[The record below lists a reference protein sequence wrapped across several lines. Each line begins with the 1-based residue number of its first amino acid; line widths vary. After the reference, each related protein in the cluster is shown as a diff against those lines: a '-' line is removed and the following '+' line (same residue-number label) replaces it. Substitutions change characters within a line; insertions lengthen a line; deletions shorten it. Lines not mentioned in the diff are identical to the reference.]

1 MTGEYAA
8 QPRKSDSDHLRTFA
22 QPVRSCHPRFPSH
35 GARVISRT
43 VSPWKSSLLVR
54 HDCQRSAHAATMV
67 RHDSPWSVRFFH
79 LPPANTARLARSS
92 SLSPPAF
99 SSPASRRPTSV
110 GVRCHGAHVPSVPV
124 HLFVWGKSAARPSLR
139 RTAIG
144 RVCGWIRVPTAS
156 GFAVRTFRDSIESRV
171 SVRSRGPPGVPD
183 PVPGF
188 GTRPEVPLMWR
199 P

>member
-8 QPRKSDSDHLRTFA
+8 QPQKSDSGQHSALLPKRSD
-22 QPVRSCHPRFPSH
+22 PVTHVFPSH

-79 LPPANTARLARSS
+79 LPLANTARHARDT

-99 SSPASRRPTSV
+99 SSSASRRPTSV

-124 HLFVWGKSAARPSLR
+124 HLLCWEKSAARPSLR

-144 RVCGWIRVPTAS
+144 RVCGWIRAPTAS
-156 GFAVRTFRDSIESRV
+156 GSRSGASGTQSSPVLASGAASHRESRI
-171 SVRSRGPPGVPD
+171 RYPD
-183 PVPGF
+183 SGLSLRCP
-188 GTRPEVPLMWR
+188 
-199 P
+199 

>member
-1 MTGEYAA
+1 VNTRRNRGQAI
-8 QPRKSDSDHLRTFA
+8 PTTLRTFA
-22 QPVRSCHPRFPSH
+22 QTVRSCHPRFPLPRRPCYIADGFTVEEFPI
-35 GARVISRT
+35 GA
-43 VSPWKSSLLVR
+43 
-54 HDCQRSAHAATMV
+54 
-67 RHDSPWSVRFFH
+67 
-79 LPPANTARLARSS
+79 ARLPTVRPRRHNGAARFPMVGPFLSPPPGQYRAPRALS
-92 SLSPPAF
+92 FLSPPAF
-99 SSPASRRPTSV
+99 SSPALRRPTSV

-139 RTAIG
+139 RAIG

-156 GFAVRTFRDSIESRV
+156 GFAVRTSRDSIESRV